1 MEGRVEI
8 CYDNVYGTVCDDFW
22 DVLDARVVCR
32 QLGFNTSGQL
42 LCACMF
48 SLDLDVS
55 DEVSCFGIV
64 ITSAVFQWF
73 FYLYITS
80 LNASAS
86 NAVSV
91 DVVPLQGFGGG
102 SGDILLDN
110 VVCRGTESSLLECRT
125 NPIHQHNCNHS
136 EAAGVRCEGKYL
148 TQIKIKKTNRK
159 SKQIYCPPHSCVH
172 YWQYQTAAW

>member
-1 MEGRVEI
+1 
-8 CYDNVYGTVCDDFW
+8 
-22 DVLDARVVCR
+22 
-32 QLGFNTSGQL
+32 
-42 LCACMF
+42 MF

-148 TQIKIKKTNRK
+148 TQKKTKKNRK

-172 YWQYQTAAW
+172 YWQY